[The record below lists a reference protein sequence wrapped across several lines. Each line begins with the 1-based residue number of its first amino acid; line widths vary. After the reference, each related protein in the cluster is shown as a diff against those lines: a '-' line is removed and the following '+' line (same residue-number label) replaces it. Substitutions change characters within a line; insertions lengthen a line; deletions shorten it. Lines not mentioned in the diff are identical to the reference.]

1 MAWSDK
7 PTQAQL
13 SGVYR
18 LIEWTVPKD
27 TLLAALEHLK
37 ETATR
42 REVSDEMG
50 RLRNLYIDHK
60 LDKSNVFASSIW
72 EGFKK

>member
-1 MAWSDK
+1 MAWSDE

-18 LIEWTVPKD
+18 LIEGTVPKD
-27 TLLAALEHLK
+27 TLLAAMGYLE

-42 REVSDEMG
+42 REVSNEMG

-60 LDKSNVFASSIW
+60 LDKNNVFESEIW
-72 EGFKK
+72 EDFKK

>member
-1 MAWSDK
+1 MAWSDE

-18 LIEWTVPKD
+18 LIEWTVPKE
-27 TLLAALEHLK
+27 TILEALEYLEEK
-37 ETATR
+37 ATR

-50 RLRNLYIDHK
+50 RLRSLYIDHK
-60 LDKSNVFASSIW
+60 LDKSNVFASEIW

>member
-1 MAWSDK
+1 MAWSDE

-27 TLLAALEHLK
+27 TLLAAVDYLEK
-37 ETATR
+37 TATR

-60 LDKSNVFASSIW
+60 LDKSNVFASDIW

>member
-1 MAWSDK
+1 MAWSDE

-13 SGVYR
+13 SGIYR

-27 TLLAALEHLK
+27 TLLAAMEYLE

-42 REVSDEMG
+42 REVSNEMG
-50 RLRNLYIDHK
+50 RLRSLYIDHK
-60 LDKSNVFASSIW
+60 LDKDNVFRSKVW